1 MLFRSNH
8 FKDGTKYGVSCEN
21 PQFNL
26 EKILQR
32 KTKIIRKLTAGVRSY
47 LSEAGV
53 TVVAGEAFVE
63 KYEKDNI
70 SVRSGEESFSAK
82 NLILATGSEVS
93 VPPVPGLDKVRYMTS
108 DEALSPQAIPETMVI
123 IGAGVIGIEF
133 AFFYSSMGAKVTV
146 IDVMPEILSN
156 LDSEIAITARG
167 LLTKKGITFC
177 LGAEISAIGEGKVT
191 LRNQDG
197 AQEIGFDALLVAS
210 GRKPVLKNID
220 LNIVPLEFNGKNI
233 AVNQFMQ
240 SSLEGVYACGDII
253 GKSMLA
259 HSAEREGEVA
269 VNHILGIEDKM
280 NYKVVPSVVYTDP
293 EITSV
298 GYTEDQLK
306 ASQTPY
312 TLHKRYMTYSG
323 RFVVENEGENGLCKI
338 LVAEDDKLLGAHF
351 IGNPSSEFITII
363 TMAIEEQIT
372 YSQVKRIIFPHPT
385 VSEIIK

>member
-1 MLFRSNH
+1 M
-8 FKDGTKYGVSCEN
+8 
-21 PQFNL
+21 
-26 EKILQR
+26 
-32 KTKIIRKLTAGVRSY
+32 
-47 LSEAGV
+47 
-53 TVVAGEAFVE
+53 
-63 KYEKDNI
+63 
-70 SVRSGEESFSAK
+70 
-82 NLILATGSEVS
+82 AT
-93 VPPVPGLDKVRYMTS
+93 
-108 DEALSPQAIPETMVI
+108 
-123 IGAGVIGIEF
+123 
-133 AFFYSSMGAKVTV
+133 
-146 IDVMPEILSN
+146 
-156 LDSEIAITARG
+156 
-167 LLTKKGITFC
+167 
-177 LGAEISAIGEGKVT
+177 
-191 LRNQDG
+191 
-197 AQEIGFDALLVAS
+197 

-240 SSLEGVYACGDII
+240 SSLEGVYACGDIT

-372 YSQVKRIIFPHPT
+372 YSQVKRIIFPQIGRASCRER
-385 VSEIIK
+385 VSSPV